1 MARAMGL
8 GHKVL
13 EGAGNAANQ
22 VEVMRPPASLIEW
35 KRPIRDV
42 VSFSAAPHV
51 MSSFDQRSSFNPLVK
66 NGTEFIFETT
76 PSTCCPP
83 VTSQS
88 GRVA

>member
-42 VSFSAAPHV
+42 VSFAAAPHV
-51 MSSFDQRSSFNPLVK
+51 M
-66 NGTEFIFETT
+66 
-76 PSTCCPP
+76 
-83 VTSQS
+83 
-88 GRVA
+88 